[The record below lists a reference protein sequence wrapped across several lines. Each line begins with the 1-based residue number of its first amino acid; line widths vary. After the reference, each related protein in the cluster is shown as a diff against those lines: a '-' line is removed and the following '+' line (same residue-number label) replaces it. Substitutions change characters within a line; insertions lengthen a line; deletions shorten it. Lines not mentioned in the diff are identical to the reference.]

1 MSREALTEVLSSDRP
16 ILFFITD
23 TLYVYV
29 PDNRY
34 AEPIF
39 IYCYKV
45 SEVSPFFSF
54 SRLNN
59 NKKTVENE
67 NFHVKFN
74 LQITTIKTFYL

>member
-1 MSREALTEVLSSDRP
+1 MFML
-16 ILFFITD
+16 
-23 TLYVYV
+23 

-34 AEPIF
+34 SEPIF

-59 NKKTVENE
+59 NKKQLKINIYLI
-67 NFHVKFN
+67 FK
-74 LQITTIKTFYL
+74 LQQ